1 MDLVKN
7 KELNLDKNRCLS
19 LYDDEIVEMK
29 TIMECVKK
37 IKSAFPELPVDWFDQ
52 LIESVKRNNFTRQ
65 RLLDATFNLIDTCVY
80 PKPTVA
86 NFIIYD
92 KKVKTYTYQEMLNLI
107 NQVDN
112 GVKSTDNFQF
122 LAKDVWVLK
131 TNLNG

>member
-19 LYDDEIVEMK
+19 LYDDEIADMK

-80 PKPTVA
+80 PKPTVG
-86 NFIIYD
+86 NFISYD
-92 KKVKTYTYQEMLNLI
+92 KKSENLHLSRNAKLN
-107 NQVDN
+107 QS
-112 GVKSTDNFQF
+112 G
-122 LAKDVWVLK
+122 
-131 TNLNG
+131 